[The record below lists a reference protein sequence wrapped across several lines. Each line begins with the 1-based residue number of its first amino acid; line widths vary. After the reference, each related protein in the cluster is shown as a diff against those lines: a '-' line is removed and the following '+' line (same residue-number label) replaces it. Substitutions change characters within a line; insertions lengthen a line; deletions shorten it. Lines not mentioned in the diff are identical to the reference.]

1 MSDSNFFAMDFD
13 DQKRFAFTVEKEAP
27 MISPPVLNVYLAGP
41 LTNNDNRIE
50 DACREV
56 REIAKR
62 ILSSY
67 EYHGVRFNVYDPADT
82 TPPGTNHTAED
93 VYDLDHERTI
103 TADLV
108 VFHVNVPS
116 LGVGC
121 ECQIAADASS
131 PKVII
136 AKKGAPL
143 SRMFAGVYSATLA
156 TIEYENPVDV
166 ELVLSSELL
175 ATIASMT
182 VESAKHRRAIMEAFE
197 KSQLGRVIYGQRI
210 AHNVPLAE
218 LATRTD
224 TRPRWLWRL
233 ERFPSLM
240 ACCSPVRLMRIA
252 DVTKCYLQ
260 LGNLGTPPMLRPSDD
275 PTSQQE
281 KQSLS
286 NLIDFALGRSDTY
299 PGYSEDRAFRLWN
312 EYQEQCHEA
321 ASLVAIEHR
330 EGQHQVVT
338 VAEWRDRD
346 QRLGLF

>member
-1 MSDSNFFAMDFD
+1 MPDSTFFAMDFD
-13 DQKRFAFTVEKEAP
+13 DQKRLAFTVEKDAP

-41 LTNNDNRIE
+41 LTNNDKCVE
-50 DACREV
+50 CACRDV

-67 EYHGVRFNVYDPADT
+67 EYHGIRFNVYDPADT

-93 VYDLDHERTI
+93 VYDLDHERTM

-121 ECQIAADASS
+121 ECQISADASS

-156 TIEYENPVDV
+156 TIEYENPSDV
-166 ELVLSSELL
+166 EVRLSSELL
-175 ATIASMT
+175 ATIAGMT
-182 VESAKHRRAIMEAFE
+182 IESAKHRRAIMETFE
-197 KSQLGRVIYGQRI
+197 KSHLGRVIYGQRI

-218 LATRTD
+218 LARKTD

-240 ACCSPVRLMRIA
+240 ACCSPMRLMRIA

-260 LGNLGTPPMLRPSDD
+260 LGNLGTPPMLKPSDD
-275 PTSQQE
+275 TMNQE
-281 KQSLS
+281 EKKSLS
-286 NLIDFALGRSDTY
+286 NLIDFALGRGDTF
-299 PGYSEDRAFRLWN
+299 PGYPEDRVFRLWSA
-312 EYQEQCHEA
+312 YQAECRETA
-321 ASLVAIEHR
+321 DLVTIEHR
-330 EGQHQVVT
+330 EGQYQVIT
-338 VAEWRDRD
+338 VGEWRERD
-346 QRLGLF
+346 QRLRLF